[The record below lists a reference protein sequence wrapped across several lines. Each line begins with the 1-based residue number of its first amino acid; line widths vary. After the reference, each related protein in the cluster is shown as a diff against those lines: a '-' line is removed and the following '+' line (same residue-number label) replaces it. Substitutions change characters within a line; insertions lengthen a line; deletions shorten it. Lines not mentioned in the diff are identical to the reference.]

1 VPSLSLHVPVP
12 TIAKTIDVAS
22 NNGEGKSIGYGAN
35 SSTSAGGRDGGVV
48 TADED
53 CDSVSTSGSDVAES
67 NNKTSL
73 GPFLPSKT
81 DILLKHFEDLLLLV
95 AINAS
100 VGC

>member
-1 VPSLSLHVPVP
+1 LDVPSLSLHVPVP

-22 NNGEGKSIGYGAN
+22 NNGEGKSIGYGAD
-35 SSTSAGGRDGGVV
+35 SSTSAGGDGGV

-67 NNKTSL
+67 NKTSL